1 MSDYLPQELLH
12 EILIKLPVE
21 SLVRFTGV
29 NKSWYSLI
37 THPKFIINHLNYT
50 NLDQDKKPLLLRFY
64 DRVAKEENY
73 TIRCDDV
80 TFSGKFTGV
89 EFPFKSPFGY
99 FRIVGICNG
108 LVCLLDDLFG
118 DMERV
123 VFWNPAIRKSVDL
136 EMPAR
141 PKYPHMFV
149 LGFGF
154 CPVMNDYKVVRVVYV
169 KDLVKDSM
177 FKFTVPP
184 EVQIYSLSAGSW
196 RNVNAGAPSCY
207 MVEYTW
213 SQVFVFG
220 SVHWV
225 AFRKLGDSGFRN
237 LIVSFHMGDE
247 VFREVMLP
255 DSLANDTVYDL
266 SVSVFGDSLAALKYS
281 KVIGQE
287 SCCVWVMR
295 EYGAAESWTKL
306 YTISVPGLT
315 RTICFRKDGGV
326 ILSLS
331 NNELVSYDPVT
342 GRTKDLG
349 IRGNIR
355 SFYVG
360 TYVESLIML
369 KRQSSLVE
377 GISNI
382 FSDFATEYAV
392 IAEQ

>member
-1 MSDYLPQELLH
+1 MSDYIPQELLH

-37 THPKFIINHLNYT
+37 TDPKFIINHLNYN
-50 NLDQDKKPLLLRFY
+50 NLDQDKTPLLLRFY
-64 DRVAKEENY
+64 DRVVKEENY
-73 TIRCDDV
+73 TIRCDDR
-80 TFSGKFTGV
+80 TFSEQFTRI
-89 EFPFKSPFGY
+89 EFPFKSPLGY

-108 LVCLLDDLFG
+108 LVCLSDDLFG

-123 VFWNPAIRKSVDL
+123 ILWNPAIRKSVDL
-136 EMPAR
+136 EMPVR

-149 LGFGF
+149 LGFGV
-154 CPVMNDYKVVRVVYV
+154 CSLMNDYKVVRVVYV
-169 KDLVKDSM
+169 KDSS
-177 FKFTVPP
+177 FQFTAPP
-184 EVQIYSLSAGSW
+184 EVQVYSLSTGSW
-196 RNVNAGAPSCY
+196 RVVDAGAPSCY

-225 AFRKLGDSGFRN
+225 AFRKLGDSGSRN

-247 VFREVMLP
+247 VFHEVILP
-255 DSLANDTVYDL
+255 DSLANDIVYDM
-266 SVSVFGDSLAALKYS
+266 SVSVVGDSLAALKYN
-281 KVIGQE
+281 KEAGQE

-295 EYGAAESWTKL
+295 EYRVAESWTKL

-315 RTICFRKDGGV
+315 RTVAFRKDGQV

-331 NNELVSYDPVT
+331 NNELVSYDPLT
-342 GRTKDLG
+342 GKIKDLG
-349 IRGNIR
+349 ILGNKR

-360 TYVESLIML
+360 TYVESLVLL
-369 KRQSSLVE
+369 KGQSNLIE
-377 GISNI
+377 GISNL
-382 FSDFATEYAV
+382 FSDFATENAAR
-392 IAEQ
+392 AEQ

>member
-1 MSDYLPQELLH
+1 MSDYIPQELLH

-21 SLVRFTGV
+21 SLVRFTSV

-37 THPKFIINHLNYT
+37 TDPIFIINHLNYS
-50 NLDQDKKPLLLRFY
+50 NLDQDKRPLLLRFY
-64 DRVAKEENY
+64 DRVEKEENY
-73 TIRCDDV
+73 TIRCDNE
-80 TFSGKFTGV
+80 TFSEEFTRV
-89 EFPFKSPFGY
+89 EFPFKSPLGY

-108 LVCLLDDLFG
+108 LVCLSDDLFG
-118 DMERV
+118 DTERV
-123 VFWNPAIRKSVDL
+123 IVWNPSIRKSVDL
-136 EMPAR
+136 EMPVR

-149 LGFGF
+149 LGFGV

-169 KDLVKDSM
+169 KDVNDPS
-177 FKFTVPP
+177 FNFTVPP
-184 EVQIYSLSAGSW
+184 EVQVYSLSTGYW
-196 RNVNAGAPSCY
+196 RDVNAGAPSCY

-225 AFRKLGDSGFRN
+225 AFRKLGDSGSRN

-247 VFREVMLP
+247 VFREVVLP
-255 DSLANDTVYDL
+255 DSLANDIVYDM

-281 KVIGQE
+281 KETGQE

-295 EYGAAESWTKL
+295 EYGVAESWTKL

-315 RTICFRKDGGV
+315 RTICFRKDGEV

-342 GRTKDLG
+342 GKIKNLG
-349 IRGNIR
+349 IFGNMR

-360 TYVESLIML
+360 TYVESLVLL
-369 KRQSSLVE
+369 KGQSSLVE
-377 GISNI
+377 GISNL
-382 FSDFATEYAV
+382 FSDFATENAV